1 MKNITDESTKIDL
14 LLKEMKYLNEITQS
28 ISEIKPLDL
37 LLCEIME
44 SCKTLM
50 NADASSLLIYNE
62 EENILFFEVA
72 TGEKGSEVKKITCK
86 MGEGIAGWVAQKR
99 KPLLI
104 DDCYKDERFNPES
117 DKINNF
123 ITRSMICVPMIHK
136 EKLVG
141 VIQVINKKNE
151 DVFSER
157 DLIIF
162 KILASQ
168 CAVAIVNASLI
179 KVQIQQ
185 EALNR
190 ELKTA
195 SDIQQNLLPE
205 KLPEFNDLDVAAVVI
220 PAKEVGGDYYN
231 VIKISEF
238 KTLFFIADVTGKSIS
253 AALIVST
260 IYSTVITYLDQNK
273 NSFDLKDF
281 VNCLNRILI
290 ESTTEDKFVTA
301 WFGLY
306 DHNERT
312 LESINAGHN
321 VTFII
326 GENENITELLIGGI
340 FLGLLE
346 FKYESQ
352 KIILNVNDIVFYFTD
367 GINEAMN
374 KELNMYGDKRLISA
388 LKENYNKKSQELI
401 DNILTD
407 LNNFVNGAE
416 QSDDITCVVIKVLK

>member
-1 MKNITDESTKIDL
+1 MKNKTAESTDLDL
-14 LLKEMKYLNEITQS
+14 LLKEMKYLNKITQS
-28 ISEIKPLDL
+28 ISEIKPLDIL
-37 LLCEIME
+37 LSEIME
-44 SCKTLM
+44 SCKILM
-50 NADASSLLIYNE
+50 NAEASSLLIYNE

-72 TGEKGSEVKKITCK
+72 TGEKGSEVKKITSK
-86 MGEGIAGWVAQKR
+86 MGEGIAGWVAEKR
-99 KPLLI
+99 ESLLI
-104 DDCYKDERFNPES
+104 DDCYKDPRFNPEY
-117 DKINNF
+117 DKMTNF

-141 VIQVINKKNE
+141 VIQVLNKKNE
-151 DVFSER
+151 ELFTER

-290 ESTTEDKFVTA
+290 ESTTDDKFVTA

-306 DHNERT
+306 DHT
-312 LESINAGHN
+312 DKSLESINAGHN
-321 VTFII
+321 ATFII

-346 FKYESQ
+346 FKFESQ
-352 KIILNVNDIVFYFTD
+352 KTILNVNDIVFYFTD

-374 KELNMYGDKRLISA
+374 KDLNMYGDKRLISA
-388 LKENYNKKSQELI
+388 LKENYTKDSGELI
-401 DNILTD
+401 DNILKD
-407 LNNFVNGAE
+407 LYAFVNGAE
-416 QSDDITCVVIKVLK
+416 QSDDITCVVIKILK